1 MAVTYASEPD
11 RISAGLDRNMPIP
24 PKSDMPKANQQHAP
38 KIAIL
43 ALPQSTPAALY
54 GLYEVFASVGH
65 TWEELTGEPSDA
77 RRLSPRIVAK
87 TTDPI
92 ASPLGFTITPNG
104 VLDDSDVVIVADI
117 SIPDPA
123 DLPSAWEA
131 ELEWLRERYAAGSII
146 CSVCTGTT
154 VLAEAGLLDGLE
166 ATTHW
171 STIDFIKHRYPG
183 IRLVPQKILAP
194 TGPGDQIVT
203 GGGATAWE
211 DMALYLVA
219 RLTSGAE
226 AVRIAKIFLL
236 GDHSEGQLPF
246 AGARKARRH
255 EDGVVAQ
262 VQTWIAENYHLSNP
276 VARMVERSGLTE
288 RTFIRRFRTATGYTP
303 MEYVQTLRIE
313 EAKHLLETTGTTIE
327 MIAVEVGYEDPNFF
341 RRLFKRRVGITP
353 ARYRQRFSAILKR

>member
-1 MAVTYASEPD
+1 
-11 RISAGLDRNMPIP
+11 MPIP
-24 PKSDMPKANQQHAP
+24 PNSGMADAKIHPAP

-43 ALPQSTPAALY
+43 ALEQSTPTALF

-77 RRLSPRIVAK
+77 GRLAPRIVARSNE
-87 TTDPI
+87 PI
-92 ASPLGFTITPNG
+92 ATALGFTVTPNG
-104 VLDDSDVVIVADI
+104 PLDDADVVIVTDI
-117 SIPDPA
+117 AIPDPA
-123 DLPSAWEA
+123 DLPGIWGPEIAW
-131 ELEWLRERYAAGSII
+131 LQERHAAGAIL
-146 CSVCTGTT
+146 CSVCTGTM

-171 STIDFIKHRYPG
+171 STVDFLKSRYPD
-183 IRLVPQKILAP
+183 IRVTPQKILVPA
-194 TGPGDQIVT
+194 GPADRIIT

-211 DMALYLVA
+211 DMALYLIA
-219 RLTSGAE
+219 RLASSAE
-226 AVRIAKIFLL
+226 AIRIAKIFLL

-255 EDGVVAQ
+255 EDGAVAA
-262 VQTWIAENYHLSNP
+262 VQTWIADNYHMANP
-276 VARMVERSGLTE
+276 VARMVERSGLSE
-288 RTFIRRFRTATGYTP
+288 RTFIRRFRAATGYSP

-313 EAKHLLETTGTTIE
+313 EAKQLLETSRTAIE

-353 ARYRQRFSAILKR
+353 ARYRQRFASILKR